1 MGYIKERSLIA
12 TNILIYTDDA
22 AWPDKQNTVL
32 TLLEEGWNNGNLI
45 LSTQLLQKYFSAVTK
60 KLGVA
65 AAVAQQKIELLG
77 CLDIDSIDHESILRA
92 IVFIAC
98 ISSRFG
104 IYSLS
109 EWLRNLLALCY

>member
-60 KLGVA
+60 KL
-65 AAVAQQKIELLG
+65 AVAQQKIELFAAWISSALTMKAY
-77 CLDIDSIDHESILRA
+77 CKKEN
-92 IVFIAC
+92 FIAC
-98 ISSRFG
+98 ISS
-104 IYSLS
+104 
-109 EWLRNLLALCY
+109 